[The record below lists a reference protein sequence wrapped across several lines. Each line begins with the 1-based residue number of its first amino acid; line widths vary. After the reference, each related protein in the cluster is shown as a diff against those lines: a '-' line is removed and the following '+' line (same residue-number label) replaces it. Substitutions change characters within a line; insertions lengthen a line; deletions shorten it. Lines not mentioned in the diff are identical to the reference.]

1 MIDIE
6 KLVGQVSNDVKTGST
21 RLVYFPVNKR
31 KILLDGIETEIET
44 VLKVGKPHKLEM
56 HTNACELGAC
66 QNKIECQLSNSNYS
80 VFIKNSDGS
89 YTTNYD
95 GILTPI
101 LQYDADFNWLEMV
114 KVINPMT
121 VPIFNKFTGGE
132 GFPAGLFFDNVKL
145 SLHRHYGNLTR
156 KEGEQVGQLISDEK
170 YNLVIKHPWVKT
182 YISFME
188 KLLIIPYDFNLR
200 NLGYIIHPITKKEIM
215 VICDYGYTKEYDV
228 FFDLIEKKYA

>member
-89 YTTNYD
+89 YNMMQ
-95 GILTPI
+95 ILI
-101 LQYDADFNWLEMV
+101 GW
-114 KVINPMT
+114 K
-121 VPIFNKFTGGE
+121 
-132 GFPAGLFFDNVKL
+132 
-145 SLHRHYGNLTR
+145 
-156 KEGEQVGQLISDEK
+156 
-170 YNLVIKHPWVKT
+170 W
-182 YISFME
+182 
-188 KLLIIPYDFNLR
+188 
-200 NLGYIIHPITKKEIM
+200 
-215 VICDYGYTKEYDV
+215 
-228 FFDLIEKKYA
+228 